1 MLVYLFLL
9 LAGCTL
15 LLVFR
20 SADSWLWV
28 SGPAGATSGGA
39 LLFSYCCCWSMCSGP
54 AGATRGAALLFSY
67 ACCWSIT
74 ALVVLLLIS
83 RRTSKE
89 RSNSL
94 LHNCS
99 APASCGQVQPHARSD
114 GRNDSTTAV
123 QVKSWC
129 HCQCSR
135 RGDLSFSC

>member
-9 LAGCTL
+9 LAGCRL

-20 SADSWLWV
+20 FADSWLWV
-28 SGPAGATSGGA
+28 SGPAGATSGAA

-54 AGATRGAALLFSY
+54 ARATRRAAPLFSY
-67 ACCWSIT
+67 SCGLSIT
-74 ALVVLLLIS
+74 ALGVLLLILQ
-83 RRTSKE
+83 RTSKE

-94 LHNCS
+94 LHNCN
-99 APASCGQVQPHARSD
+99 APASCGQVPPHARSD

-123 QVKSWC
+123 QVKSWY

-135 RGDLSFSC
+135 RGDLSFSF